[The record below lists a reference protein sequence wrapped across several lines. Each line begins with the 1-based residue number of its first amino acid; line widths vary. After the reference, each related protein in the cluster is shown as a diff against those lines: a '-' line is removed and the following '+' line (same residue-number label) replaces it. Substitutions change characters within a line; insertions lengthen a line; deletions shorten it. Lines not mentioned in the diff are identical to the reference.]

1 MYLTVKNQ
9 LKNLSVREYQTLRTL
24 CRLSKNLYN
33 EALYSVRQ
41 YYFAE
46 RQYLRYESNYHVCK
60 DSPNY
65 KALGTDIAQQ
75 TLKVAD
81 RCFKS
86 FFALVRKAKSGSYQ
100 FNMVQLPH
108 YLSKEGWFS
117 LIIPRI
123 KIKDG
128 AFVLPMSRDFK
139 KEHGELRFT
148 IPPNIADKEIK
159 EVRIHPRNKA
169 RFFEIEYI
177 YEQPEMK
184 ADVDADKFLGVD
196 LGLDNLAS
204 CVTSEGA
211 SFIIDGK
218 QIKSYNR
225 LYNKENAR
233 LQSIKDKQHIK
244 GITARQYL
252 NLRKR
257 NARINHAMSTAARR
271 IISYCIIHRIGN
283 IVVGCNPEWKQNIH
297 LGGVPNQNFVQIP
310 HGKLR
315 EKLAYLCEL
324 YGINYFEQEESYTS
338 KASFFDDDDLPIYNA
353 DNPQSYTF
361 SGKRI
366 TRGQYRTSSGYILN
380 ADINGALNILRK
392 SKLVN
397 LRVLQNRGCVSQPQ
411 RIRVFWSGSRQVQTL
426 GHMPNFAESPRLC

>member
-9 LKNLSVREYQTLRTL
+9 LKNLSVREYRTLRTL

-33 EALYSVRQ
+33 EALYSIRQ
-41 YYFAE
+41 YFFTE
-46 RQYLRYESNYHVCK
+46 RQYLRYENNYYVCK
-60 DSPNY
+60 ESENY
-65 KALGTDIAQQ
+65 QALGTEIAQQ
-75 TLKVAD
+75 TLKVVD

-86 FFALVRKAKSGSYQ
+86 FFALINKAKSDSYQ
-100 FNMVQLPH
+100 FSMIKLPH
-108 YLSKEGWFS
+108 YLDKEGWFS

-123 KIKDG
+123 KIKNG
-128 AFVLPMSRDFK
+128 YFTLPMSRNFK
-139 KEHGELRFT
+139 KEHGELKFI
-148 IPPNIADKEIK
+148 IPSNIADKEIQQ
-159 EVRIHPRNKA
+159 VRIHPRNKA

-184 ADVDADKFLGVD
+184 ADVDADKFLGID
-196 LGLDNLAS
+196 LGLDNLAA

-233 LQSIKDKQHIK
+233 LQSIKDKQKIK
-244 GITARQYL
+244 GFTQRQYS

-257 NARINHAMSTAARR
+257 NARINHAMSIAARR
-271 IISYCIIHRIGN
+271 IITYCINHRIGN
-283 IVVGCNPEWKQNIH
+283 IIVGYNPDWKREIHIGTQN
-297 LGGVPNQNFVQIP
+297 NQNFVQIP

-315 EKLAYLCEL
+315 EKLSYLCEL
-324 YGINYFEQEESYTS
+324 YGINYVEQEESYTS
-338 KASFFDDDDLPIYNA
+338 KASFFDNDELPTYNA
-353 DNPQSYTF
+353 DNPQKYTF
-361 SGKRI
+361 SGTRI
-366 TRGQYRTSSGYILN
+366 TRGQYRTSVGYVFN

-397 LRVLQNRGCVSQPQ
+397 LTVLQDRGCVNQPR
-411 RIRVFWSGSRQVQTL
+411 RIRVFWSGNKRVQTL
-426 GHMPNFAESPRLC
+426 GRVPNFTESPRL

>member
-9 LKNLSVREYQTLRTL
+9 LKHLSVREYETLRTL

-41 YYFAE
+41 YFFVE
-46 RQYLRYESNYHVCK
+46 RQYLHYESNYHVCK

-65 KALGTDIAQQ
+65 KALGTEIAQQ
-75 TLKVAD
+75 TLKVVD

-86 FFALVRKAKSGSYQ
+86 FFALINKAKSGSYQ

-128 AFVLPMSRDFK
+128 SFALPMSRDFK
-139 KEHGELRFT
+139 KEHGEIRFT
-148 IPPNIADKEIK
+148 VPSNIAGKEIK
-159 EVRIHPRNKA
+159 EVRIHPRNHA
-169 RFFEIEYI
+169 HFFEIEYI
-177 YEQPEMK
+177 YEQPEIH

-196 LGLDNLAS
+196 LGLDNLAT
-204 CVTSEGA
+204 CATSDGA

-244 GITARQYL
+244 GITKRQYL

-271 IISYCIIHRIGN
+271 IISYCLSNRIGN
-283 IVVGCNPEWKQNIH
+283 IVVGCNPDWKQRIH
-297 LGGVPNQNFVQIP
+297 LGDVSNQNFVQIP
-310 HGKLR
+310 HGQLR
-315 EKLAYLCEL
+315 EKLKYLCEL
-324 YGINYFEQEESYTS
+324 YGIKYVEQEESYTS
-338 KASFFDDDDLPIYNA
+338 KASFFDNDEIPVYNA
-353 DNPQSYTF
+353 DNPQSYDF
-361 SGKRI
+361 SGRRI
-366 TRGQYRTSSGYILN
+366 TRGQYRTSRGYVLN
-380 ADINGALNILRK
+380 ADVNGALNILRK

-397 LRVLQNRGCVSQPQ
+397 VRVLQDRGCVSQPS
-411 RIRVFWSGSRQVQTL
+411 RIRVFWSGSRQVQTR
-426 GHMPNFAESPRLC
+426 GQMQNFDESPRL

>member
-9 LKNLSVREYQTLRTL
+9 LKNLSVREYRTLRTL

-33 EALYSVRQ
+33 EALYSIRQ
-41 YYFAE
+41 YFFTE
-46 RQYLRYESNYHVCK
+46 RQYLRYENNYYVCK
-60 DSPNY
+60 ESENY
-65 KALGTDIAQQ
+65 QALGTEIAQQ
-75 TLKVAD
+75 TLKVVD

-86 FFALVRKAKSGSYQ
+86 FFALINKARSDSYQ
-100 FNMVQLPH
+100 FRMINFPH
-108 YLSKEGWFS
+108 YLKKDGWFS

-128 AFVLPMSRDFK
+128 YFTLPMSRDFK
-139 KEHGELRFT
+139 KEHGELRFN
-148 IPPNIADKEIK
+148 IPPNIAGKNIQQ
-159 EVRIHPRNKA
+159 VRIHPRDNA

-177 YEQPEMK
+177 YEQPEVK
-184 ADVDADKFLGVD
+184 ADVDAEKFLGVD
-196 LGLDNLAS
+196 LGLDNLAT

-233 LQSIKDKQHIK
+233 LQSIKDKQKLK
-244 GITARQYL
+244 GFTQRQYS

-257 NARINHAMSTAARR
+257 NARINHAMSIAARR
-271 IISYCIIHRIGN
+271 IITYCINHRIGN
-283 IVVGCNPEWKQNIH
+283 IIVGYNPDWKREIHIGTQN
-297 LGGVPNQNFVQIP
+297 NQNFVQIP

-315 EKLAYLCEL
+315 EKLSYLCEL
-324 YGINYFEQEESYTS
+324 YGINYVEQEESYTS
-338 KASFFDDDDLPIYNA
+338 KASFFDNDELPTYNA
-353 DNPQSYTF
+353 DNPQKYTF
-361 SGKRI
+361 SGTRI
-366 TRGQYRTSSGYILN
+366 TRGQYRTSAGYVFN

-397 LRVLQNRGCVSQPQ
+397 LTVLQDRGCVNQPR
-411 RIRVFWSGSRQVQTL
+411 RIRVFWSGNMRVQTL
-426 GHMPNFAESPRLC
+426 GRVPIFTASPCL

>member
-9 LKNLSVREYQTLRTL
+9 LKNLSIREYETLRTL

-41 YYFAE
+41 YFFAE
-46 RQYLRYESNYHVCK
+46 HKYLHYENNYHVCK
-60 DSPNY
+60 VSENY

-75 TLKVAD
+75 TMKVVD

-86 FFALVRKAKSGSYQ
+86 FFALINRAKSGSYQ
-100 FNMVQLPH
+100 FNMIHIPH
-108 YLSKEGWFS
+108 YLNKEGWFS

-123 KIKDG
+123 TIKNG
-128 AFVLPMSRDFK
+128 SFALPMSRDFK
-139 KEHGELRFT
+139 KEHGELRFI
-148 IPPNIADKEIK
+148 IPPNIANKEIK
-159 EVRIHPRNKA
+159 EVRIHPRENA

-177 YEQPEMK
+177 YLQPEVK
-184 ADVDADKFLGVD
+184 ADVDHDKFLGID
-196 LGLDNLAS
+196 LGLDNLAA

-233 LQSIKDKQHIK
+233 LQSIKDKQKIK
-244 GITARQYL
+244 GFTARQSR

-257 NARINHAMSTAARR
+257 NARINYAMSVAAKR
-271 IISYCIIHRIGN
+271 IITYCINHRIGN
-283 IVVGCNPEWKQNIH
+283 IVVGYNPDWKRAINI
-297 LGGVPNQNFVQIP
+297 GTRNNQNFVQIP

-324 YGINYFEQEESYTS
+324 FGINYVEQEESYTS
-338 KASFFDDDDLPIYNA
+338 KASFFDNDNLPTYNA

-361 SGKRI
+361 SGQRI
-366 TRGQYRTSSGYILN
+366 TRGQYKTLAGYVFN

-397 LRVLQNRGCVSQPQ
+397 LTILQDRGYVNQPR
-411 RIRVFWSGSRQVQTL
+411 RIRVFWSGSVQVQTL
-426 GHMPNFAESPRLC
+426 GQMPNFTESPRL

>member
-9 LKNLSVREYQTLRTL
+9 LKNLSVHEYETLRTL

-41 YYFAE
+41 YFFTE
-46 RQYLRYESNYHVCK
+46 RKYLHYENNYHVCK
-60 DSPNY
+60 VSENY
-65 KALGTDIAQQ
+65 KALGTEIAQQ
-75 TLKVAD
+75 TMKVVD

-86 FFALVRKAKSGSYQ
+86 FFALINKAKSGSYQ
-100 FNMVQLPH
+100 FNMIHIPH

-123 KIKDG
+123 TVKNG
-128 AFVLPMSRDFK
+128 SFALPMSKDFK
-139 KEHGELRFT
+139 KEHGELRFI
-148 IPPNIADKEIK
+148 IPPNIKDKEIK
-159 EVRIHPRNKA
+159 EVRIHPRDNA

-177 YEQPEMK
+177 YLQPEIK
-184 ADVDADKFLGVD
+184 ADVDRDKFLGID
-196 LGLDNLAS
+196 LGLDNLAA

-218 QIKSYNR
+218 EIKSYNR

-233 LQSIKDKQHIK
+233 LQSIKDKQKIK
-244 GITARQYL
+244 GFTAQQTR

-257 NARINHAMSTAARR
+257 NARIDHAMSVAAKR
-271 IISYCIIHRIGN
+271 IIAYCINHRIGN
-283 IVVGCNPEWKQNIH
+283 IVVGYNLDWKREINIGTCN
-297 LGGVPNQNFVQIP
+297 NQNFVQIP

-315 EKLAYLCEL
+315 EKLAYLCKL
-324 YGINYFEQEESYTS
+324 FGINYVEQEESYTS
-338 KASFFDDDDLPIYNA
+338 KASFFDNDNLPTYNA

-361 SGKRI
+361 SGRRI
-366 TRGQYRTSSGYILN
+366 TRGQYRTLAGYVFN

-397 LRVLQNRGCVSQPQ
+397 LSVLQNRGCVNQPR
-411 RIRVFWSGSRQVQTL
+411 RIRVFWSGSAQVQTL
-426 GHMPNFAESPRLC
+426 GHMLNFTESPRL

>member
-9 LKNLSVREYQTLRTL
+9 LKHLSVREYQTLRTL

-46 RQYLRYESNYHVCK
+46 HQYLRYESNYHVCK

-65 KALGTDIAQQ
+65 KALGTEIAQQ

-86 FFALVRKAKSGSYQ
+86 FFALINKAKSGSYQ
-100 FNMVQLPH
+100 FNLIQLPH

-128 AFVLPMSRDFK
+128 TFVLPMSRDFK

-148 IPPNIADKEIK
+148 IPPNIAGKEIK

-169 RFFEIEYI
+169 HFFEIEYI
-177 YEQPEMK
+177 YEQPEVQ
-184 ADVDADKFLGVD
+184 ADVDANKFLGVD
-196 LGLDNLAS
+196 LGLDNLAA

-211 SFIIDGK
+211 SFIIDGRK
-218 QIKSYNR
+218 IKSYNR

-244 GITARQYL
+244 GFTARQYL

-257 NARINHAMSTAARR
+257 NARINHAMSVAARR
-271 IISYCIIHRIGN
+271 IITYCIAHRIGN
-283 IVVGCNPEWKQNIH
+283 IVVGCNPDWKQHIN
-297 LGGVPNQNFVQIP
+297 LGGVTNQNFVQIP
-310 HGKLR
+310 HGQLR
-315 EKLAYLCEL
+315 EKLKYLCEL
-324 YGINYFEQEESYTS
+324 YSIKYFEQEESYTS
-338 KASFFDDDDLPIYNA
+338 KASFFDNDEIPVYNA
-353 DNPQSYTF
+353 DNPQDYDF
-361 SGKRI
+361 SGRRI
-366 TRGQYRTSSGYILN
+366 TRGQYKTVNGYIFN
-380 ADINGALNILRK
+380 ADVNGALNILRK
-392 SKLVN
+392 SKLVS
-397 LRVLQNRGCVSQPQ
+397 LKALQDRGCVSQPQ
-411 RIRVFWSGSRQVQTL
+411 RIRVFWSGSTQVQTL
-426 GHMPNFAESPRLC
+426 GHIPNFTESPCL